1 MSSENYLRTETVHID
16 EVSCNATSTVQW
28 FAENKNKKG
37 NATHPITHN
46 NKLSL
51 HICGKEGFAAI
62 AKDIQEAKDSIDLVC
77 WGFDPGMELA
87 RNGYNWPRA
96 ETYGDLLIAAGRRG
110 VQVRLLV
117 WYSYSGGK
125 IQKHM
130 PGHTHGT
137 SPWRTQDSDMEVQ
150 QIGAKGSVQ
159 LIHEHAELNRHKKE
173 WNISGYKL
181 AAMAREEY
189 CCSWY
194 KAAFAGRLQGISIR
208 TRDGNAGRIADA
220 LGHETRK
227 PDNVEYGLL
236 TGGGTHHQKPILIDF
251 AYDSGKKAVGYVMG
265 LNSLTDYWDTPEHCV
280 ENPLREQGAAKTKK
294 EHAEGIG
301 GFFDF
306 ETLKPFRDYA
316 CRIDGGRALIP
327 LHENFERAW
336 ARAGGDTK
344 ADQYV
349 CDKPPSALLRTA
361 SSGDSTVQIVRTQP
375 EEDDFT
381 IKEIYFNAARVAA
394 GGTGYLY
401 MENQYFQYQDWA
413 EHLRKVRG
421 DVIAGWNR
429 NCGKI
434 GKSIEDLP
442 VMHVFV
448 VIPAPEKKQMV
459 PRTYD
464 TLATLGQQGGMTG
477 QVKMIEEANEK
488 KQARIQGTA
497 STQSFFTGIAD
508 RVTSVPQALTD
519 VIPTA
524 NAINKPSTLVL
535 EKKFGLKV
543 CVAVLNACEFN
554 QERRQWRY
562 REIYIH
568 SKLLLIDDGFFTLG
582 SANLNQRSMA
592 VDSEINLATNDPR
605 HASALRKR
613 IWSQLT
619 ESQFIEEQL
628 KGKKYDGGN
637 ATPLEIEDT
646 FINWVKLMKENKD
659 RQKAPPTNPV
669 DKQMQG
675 LIVPLDDGRSSIIRF
690 G

>member
-16 EVSCNATSTVQW
+16 EVSCNATSTIQW

-51 HICGKEGFAAI
+51 HFCGKEGFAAI
-62 AKDIQEAKDSIDLVC
+62 AKDIQEAKGSIDLVC
-77 WGFDPGMELA
+77 WGFDPGMELV

-125 IQKHM
+125 KQKHM

-137 SPWRTQDSDMEVQ
+137 SPWRILDSDVEVQ
-150 QIGAKGSVQ
+150 QIDSKRSVQ
-159 LIHEHAELNRHKKE
+159 LLHEHARDNRHKKE
-173 WNISGYKL
+173 WNLSGDKL

-194 KAAFAGRLQGISIR
+194 KAAFAGRLQGITIR
-208 TRDGNAGRIADA
+208 TRDGDSRSIAESLD
-220 LGHETRK
+220 HEPRK
-227 PDNVEYGLL
+227 PDAIEYGLEV
-236 TGGGTHHQKPILIDF
+236 GAGTHHQKPVLIDF
-251 AYDSGKKAVGYVMG
+251 AHDDGKKAVAYVMG
-265 LNSLTDYWDTPEHCV
+265 LNSLTDYWDTPEHGV
-280 ENPLREQGAAKTKK
+280 ENPLREQGAAKTQQ
-294 EHAEGIG
+294 EHAQGVD

-306 ETLKPFRDYA
+306 ETLKPYRDYA
-316 CRIDGGRALIP
+316 CRIEGGRALIP
-327 LHENFERAW
+327 IHENFERAW

-344 ADQYV
+344 ASQYT
-349 CDKPPSALLRTA
+349 CDKPPSALLRKA
-361 SSGDSTVQIVRTQP
+361 ASGDSTVQIVRTQP
-375 EEDDFT
+375 EEKDFT
-381 IKEIYFNAARVAA
+381 IKDIYFNVTRVAA

-413 EHLRKVRG
+413 EHLLAIRKN
-421 DVIAGWNR
+421 VIAGWKR
-429 NCGKI
+429 NCAKI
-434 GKSIEDLP
+434 GKGTEDLP

-448 VIPAPEKKQMV
+448 VIPAPEMAEMI

-464 TLATLGQQGGMTG
+464 TLATLGQQNGMTG
-477 QVKMIEEANEK
+477 QVKMIEQANTQP
-488 KQARIQGTA
+488 KQTLIEDAVDRRA
-497 STQSFFTGIAD
+497 STSTT
-508 RVTSVPQALTD
+508 RALSD
-519 VIPTA
+519 VVVAA
-524 NAINKPSTLVL
+524 NKIDKPSELILKDT
-535 EKKFGLKV
+535 FGLRV

-554 QERRQWRY
+554 QALRQWRY

-568 SKLLLIDDGFFTLG
+568 SKLLLVDDGFFTLG

-592 VDSEINLATNDPR
+592 VDSEINLATNDPH
-605 HASALRKR
+605 HATALRKR

-619 ESQFIEEQL
+619 
-628 KGKKYDGGN
+628 GGKYDGGN
-637 ATPLEIEDT
+637 ATRQEIAQT
-646 FINWVKLMKENKD
+646 FKDWVKLMNENKD
-659 RQKAPPTNPV
+659 KQKSPSTDPAK
-669 DKQMQG
+669 KQMKG
-675 LIVPLDDGRSSIIRF
+675 FIVPLDDGRSSTTRY

>member
-16 EVSCNATSTVQW
+16 EVSCNATSTIQW

-51 HICGKEGFAAI
+51 HICGKEGFASI
-62 AKDIQEAKDSIDLVC
+62 AKDIQEAKGSIDLVC
-77 WGFDPGMELA
+77 WGFDPGMELV
-87 RNGYNWPRA
+87 RNGYTWPRA
-96 ETYGDLLIAAGRRG
+96 ETYGDLLIAAARRG

-125 IQKHM
+125 MQEHM

-137 SPWRTQDSDMEVQ
+137 NPWRREESDMEAQ
-150 QIGAKGSVQ
+150 KIHAKRSLQ
-159 LIHEHAELNRHKKE
+159 LIQEHARDNRHKKE
-173 WNISGYKL
+173 WNLSGDRL

-194 KAAFAGRLQGISIR
+194 KAAFAGRLQGITIR
-208 TRDGNAGRIADA
+208 TRDGDSSSNEKS
-220 LGHETRK
+220 LGHETRQ
-227 PDNVEYGLL
+227 PDAVESKLL
-236 TGGGTHHQKPILIDF
+236 TYCGTHHQKPILIDF
-251 AYDSGKKAVGYVMG
+251 AYNDGRKAVGYVMG
-265 LNSLTDYWDTPEHCV
+265 LNSLTDYWDTPEHSA

-294 EHAEGIG
+294 EHAQGVDDT
-301 GFFDF
+301 FDF
-306 ETLKPFRDYA
+306 ETLKPYRDYA

-336 ARAGGDTK
+336 GRAGGDAK
-344 ADQYV
+344 AKSYV
-349 CDKPPSALLRTA
+349 CGTPPAALLRKA
-361 SSGDSTVQIVRTQP
+361 APGDSTVQIVRTQP

-381 IKEIYFNAARVAA
+381 IKDTYFNATRVAA

-413 EHLRKVRG
+413 EHLLAVRKK
-421 DVIAGWNR
+421 VIAGWKR
-429 NCGKI
+429 SCAKI
-434 GKSIEDLP
+434 GKDVEDLP

-448 VIPAPEKKQMV
+448 VIPVPERAEMV

-464 TLATLGQQGGMTG
+464 TLATLGQQDGMTG
-477 QVKMIEEANEK
+477 QVKMIEEANKREK
-488 KQARIQGTA
+488 ARAQGAASKQPFLRN
-497 STQSFFTGIAD
+497 IAD
-508 RVTSVPQALTD
+508 RVASVPQALTD

-524 NAINKPSTLVL
+524 NSIDKPSELILKET
-535 EKKFGLKV
+535 FGLRV

-554 QERRQWRY
+554 QVRRQWRY

-568 SKLLLIDDGFFTLG
+568 SKLLVVDDGFFTLG

-592 VDSEINLATNDPR
+592 VDSEINLATNDLR
-605 HASALRKR
+605 HATALRKL

-619 ESQFIEEQL
+619 GGL
-628 KGKKYDGGN
+628 YDGGN
-637 ATPLEIEDT
+637 ATRQEVAQT
-646 FINWVKLMKENKD
+646 FKDWVKLMKKNKE
-659 RQKAPPTNPV
+659 RQKSPSTAP
-669 DKQMQG
+669 KEKLMEG
-675 LIVPLDDGRSSIIRF
+675 FIVPLDDGRSSTIRF